1 MTRAEKR
8 DYVDHIKNE
17 ACTPKSRLMEIAE
30 KLGEIGAIREQ
41 KSLES
46 IIWKLE
52 IWQNT

>member
-8 DYVDHIKNE
+8 AEVEHIKKE
-17 ACTPKSRLMEIAE
+17 ACTPKSRLMELAE
-30 KLGEIGAIREQ
+30 KLGEVDAIREQ

-52 IWQNT
+52 LWQNK